1 MDRKQDAEAPQG
13 RRLSVRTIFVF
24 VLVLL
29 VCASRLPA
37 TLLGLAGI
45 TRPGW
50 LSAVQGAVMLLV
62 LAASIPLRVLSP
74 LRRLSGALSA
84 IILLQEGGRILS
96 SQPFWRN
103 LFALN
108 TLAGSL
114 GSGITLKALSA
125 LCMVAFLLLSL
136 HSAQKAYLVPG
147 DLTVKARSIP
157 WLGIAGDRIPWGKL
171 SVISAVLISLGTIL
185 LTVVTVTGFRLPSGW
200 KEWVSSI
207 PLLLLF
213 AAINAISEG
222 ILYRNGILG
231 PLQGIL
237 SDHRAAIGA
246 AVLFGLAHY
255 EGAPGGPLG
264 VVMSGL
270 LGWYM
275 CRSMVETK
283 GFSAAWIIHFM
294 QDFVIFSSLFLL
306 SGQLTG

>member
-1 MDRKQDAEAPQG
+1 MDI
-13 RRLSVRTIFVF
+13 L
-24 VLVLL
+24 VLLLL
-29 VCASRLPA
+29 VCASRLPGI
-37 TLLGLAGI
+37 LLGLAGI
-45 TRPGW
+45 TQPGW
-50 LSAVQGAVMLLV
+50 LSAMQGALMLLFCV
-62 LAASIPLRVLSP
+62 AGFPLRQLSP
-74 LRRLSGALSA
+74 LRRLSASLAA

-96 SQPFWRN
+96 AQRFWRSRFG
-103 LFALN
+103 LG

-125 LCMVAFLLLSL
+125 ACMTVFLLLAL
-136 HSAQKAYLVPG
+136 RSAKAAYLVPG
-147 DLTVKARSIP
+147 DLTVRAKRIA
-157 WLGIAGDRIPWGKL
+157 WLGINGDRIPWGRL
-171 SVISAVLISLGTIL
+171 SVISAVLISLGTVL

-200 KEWVSSI
+200 KDWAGMI
-207 PLLLLF
+207 PLLLLY

-237 SDHRAAIGA
+237 PDHRAALGA
-246 AVLFGLAHY
+246 AILFGLAHF

-283 GFSAAWIIHFM
+283 GFAAAWIIHFM

-306 SGQLTG
+306 NGQLTG